1 MRNEQRVIA
10 GPVAG
15 FRLSSDAYVMLGLT
29 RDQQRL
35 LGDLTV
41 PVGEGP
47 DDRITLSA
55 EALVDCFVRIA
66 EELEAVIEGA
76 EPVPA

>member
-15 FRLSSDAYVMLGLT
+15 FRLSLGAYVSLAQIS
-29 RDQQRL
+29 DQLRL
-35 LGDLTV
+35 LGDLAV
-41 PVGEGP
+41 PVGEGA
-47 DDRITLSA
+47 DDRIVLSA
-55 EALVDCFVRIA
+55 EALADCFVRIA
-66 EELEAVIEGA
+66 EELETVIEGV